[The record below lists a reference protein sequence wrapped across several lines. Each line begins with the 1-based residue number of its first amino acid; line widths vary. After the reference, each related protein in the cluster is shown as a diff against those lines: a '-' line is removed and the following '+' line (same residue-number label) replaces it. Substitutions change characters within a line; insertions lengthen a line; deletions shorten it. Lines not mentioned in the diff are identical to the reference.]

1 MSAQT
6 DAAWAAALF
15 AVDPAAA
22 GGVCLRSGVHPA
34 RDRWLELLRE
44 LLAPGTPVRKVPF
57 NIPDGRLLGG
67 LDLVATL
74 KANRPIAE
82 RGVLAA
88 ADGGI
93 VILPMAERLAAG
105 TVAKLCTVLDRGE
118 VLMAREGVML
128 ANPARVGVVAFDES
142 IAEDERVPAALLDRC
157 AFLLDFHAFSMRTL
171 FVPEH
176 SPQDI
181 VAARARLPAVEN
193 DPALLEAL
201 CATALALGAGSVRV
215 SSLALHVAR
224 VAAALDGRTRIT
236 AADAALAG
244 RLVLAPRATQLPSAA
259 ADDEP
264 ADAERAE
271 ATPEAENLPDSAEP
285 PREPP
290 PPTAK
295 TDSSAP
301 PEDAR
306 DDDSPPLEI
315 DAQVLENLL
324 LAAVQAAIPP
334 GLLANLRAGAQAR
347 AARATPGGRTGAQR
361 SAGARGRPAGVR
373 AGVPQGSARLNVI
386 ETLRAAAPWQ
396 ALRGRGRGRPT
407 DTRIRVSPD
416 DFRVTR
422 YQQRAPTLTLFAV
435 DASGSSALNR
445 LAEAKGAVELLLA
458 DCYVRRDQV
467 AVIAFRGKRAEVLL
481 PPTRSLVR
489 AKRSLAGLP
498 GGGGTPLAAALDACL
513 DLARLA
519 QRRGETPTIVLLT
532 DGRAN
537 VARQGEPGRELA
549 HAQALASARLLAL
562 ANIRALFVDT
572 SPRPNDLAQQLA
584 AAMRAE
590 YVPLPLANA
599 QALSAVVTAATAA
612 ARAR

>member
-1 MSAQT
+1 VSAQT

>member
-93 VILPMAERLAAG
+93 VILTMAERLAAG
-105 TVAKLCTVLDRGE
+105 TVAKLCAVLDRGE

-142 IAEDERVPAALLDRC
+142 IAEDERVPAALLDRF

-181 VAARARLPAVEN
+181 VAARARLPAVE
-193 DPALLEAL
+193 AL

-215 SSLALHVAR
+215 SGLALHVAR
-224 VAAALDGRTRIT
+224 VAAALDGRMRIT

-244 RLVLAPRATQLPSAA
+244 RLVLAPRATQLPSAP

-264 ADAERAE
+264 AEAERAE
-271 ATPEAENLPDSAEP
+271 ATPEATPEAENLPEPAQP

-290 PPTAK
+290 PPTAES
-295 TDSSAP
+295 DGAAP

-306 DDDSPPLEI
+306 DDDSPPLET
-315 DAQVLENLL
+315 DSPVLEDLL

-347 AARATPGGRTGAQR
+347 AARTTPGGRTGAQR
-361 SAGARGRPAGVR
+361 STGARGRPAGVR

-396 ALRGRGRGRPT
+396 ALRGRGRQT
-407 DTRIRVSPD
+407 DTRIRVSPE

-599 QALSAVVTAATAA
+599 QALSAVVTAATAT
-612 ARAR
+612 ARGR